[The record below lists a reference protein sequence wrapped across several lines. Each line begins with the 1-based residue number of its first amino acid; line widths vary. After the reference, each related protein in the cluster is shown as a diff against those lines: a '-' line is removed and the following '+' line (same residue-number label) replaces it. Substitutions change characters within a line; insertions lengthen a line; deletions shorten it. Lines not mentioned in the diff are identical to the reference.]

1 MIRTLIVDDE
11 PLGRQGLRARLAST
25 PGFEIVGES
34 CDGPEAVENILAL
47 RPDLVFLD
55 VQMPAM
61 DGFEVL
67 ARVADQHLPAV
78 VFVTAFDHFALRAFE
93 VHALDYLLKPW
104 SLERFEEAV
113 RRARLALTGD
123 DPRPRERVAGLL
135 DAPRPDLPAGPL
147 TRFVVRDRGRF
158 VLLNASEVN
167 WIQAA
172 ENYAELHTVHAKHLV
187 RHTMK
192 ELAARLDPR
201 HYARIHRSLIVR
213 IDAIRDI
220 QPGESGDHVVTLHS
234 GERLPL
240 SRTHRKV
247 LLAKR

>member
-1 MIRTLIVDDE
+1 MIRTLLVDDE
-11 PLGRQGLRARLAST
+11 PPGRQGLRTRLEAT
-25 PGFEIVGES
+25 PGFELVGEA
-34 CDGPEAVENILAL
+34 CDGAEAVERILEL

-55 VQMPAM
+55 IQMPGM

-67 ARVADQHLPAV
+67 ARVADTHLPQV
-78 VFVTAFDHFALRAFE
+78 VFVTAFDRFALRAFE

-113 RRARLALTGD
+113 RRARSALAAD

-135 DAPRPDLPAGPL
+135 DAPRPDQPPGPL

-158 VLLNASEVN
+158 VLLPASDVD

-172 ENYAELHTVHAKHLV
+172 ENYVELHTAHATHLV

-192 ELAARLDPR
+192 ELASRLDPR

-213 IDAIRDI
+213 LDAVRDI
-220 QPGESGDHVVTLHS
+220 QPGDSGDYVVTLLS
-234 GERLPL
+234 GERLPM
-240 SRTHRKV
+240 SRTHRKA
-247 LLAKR
+247 LLDRR